1 MQTLTQGI
9 AALFKK
15 NQVTWLKGRAT
26 LKTDRQV
33 TVLDSN
39 GTETARLAAEY
50 IVIATSSVPT
60 TIQSAPIDQVSY
72 PVGYLSMIRDRLGRR
87 HRARA

>member
-26 LKTDRQV
+26 PKADRQV

-50 IVIATSSVPT
+50 IELISK
-60 TIQSAPIDQVSY
+60 
-72 PVGYLSMIRDRLGRR
+72 MILGCPD
-87 HRARA
+87 

>member
-9 AALFKK
+9 AALVKK

-33 TVLDSN
+33 TVRDSN

-50 IVIATSSVPT
+50 IELISKIIVG
-60 TIQSAPIDQVSY
+60 VS
-72 PVGYLSMIRDRLGRR
+72 RLG
-87 HRARA
+87 ARLPRSGVYTE